1 MVIQRWQSVYLLLAI
16 FAMILVF
23 IRPFGTVAD
32 QTQETL
38 VERITPDYPVFLIVN
53 ILITLLLL
61 IDIFLFRNLKVQ
73 RLVAAVCIL
82 LILASAA
89 TAFLIIKGSGELWEI
104 AWTGAPVGLVC
115 ALICTVIARY
125 RMGQDEKLL
134 KSYDRLR

>member
-16 FAMILVF
+16 FAMILLF
-23 IRPFGTVAD
+23 IRPFGLVANPSL
-32 QTQETL
+32 ETPVEL
-38 VERITPDYPVFLIVN
+38 VSLDYPIFLTVN
-53 ILITLLLL
+53 ILVTVLLL
-61 IDIFLFRNLKVQ
+61 IDIFLFKNLKHQ

-82 LILASAA
+82 LILTSSV
-89 TAFLIIKGSGELWEI
+89 TAFLIISGAGEFSRI

-115 ALICTVIARY
+115 ALICTIFARY

>member
-23 IRPFGTVAD
+23 IRPFG
-32 QTQETL
+32 L
-38 VERITPDYPVFLIVN
+38 VSDPSLEAPIELVSLDYPIFLTVN
-53 ILITLLLL
+53 ILVTVLLL
-61 IDIFLFRNLKVQ
+61 IDIFLFKNLKHQ

-82 LILASAA
+82 LILTSAV
-89 TAFLIIKGSGELWEI
+89 TAFLIISGAGEFSAI

-115 ALICTVIARY
+115 ALICTIFARY